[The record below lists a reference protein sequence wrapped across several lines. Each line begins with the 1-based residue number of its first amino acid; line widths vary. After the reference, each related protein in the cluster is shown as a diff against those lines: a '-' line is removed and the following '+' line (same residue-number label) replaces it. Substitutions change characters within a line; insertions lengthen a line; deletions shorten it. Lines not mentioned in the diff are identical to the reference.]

1 MRRPRRMVLDP
12 ERKFFDTRGA
22 ANITQAGF
30 AVPMNHIDRGTD
42 RTQRIGMQCLMTGC
56 TVRYTL
62 TINNT
67 NLDVTSVK
75 VALVHWRQP
84 MGTAFQINSYWEGVT
99 TVGATTGQRVLT
111 TALLYRTLWS
121 KIHRLDVSKQSVEVL
136 QNKTIR
142 FKSRFIATGGTFND
156 QFTGGLYLLFISNKD
171 DVGDQPAV
179 EFSTRVRFVG

>member
-1 MRRPRRMVLDP
+1 
-12 ERKFFDTRGA
+12 
-22 ANITQAGF
+22 
-30 AVPMNHIDRGTD
+30 
-42 RTQRIGMQCLMTGC
+42 MQCLLTGC

-75 VALVHWRQP
+75 VALVLWKQP
-84 MGTAFQINSYWEGVT
+84 QGTAFQLNSYWEGVT

-121 KIHRLDVSKQSVEVL
+121 KIHRLDVSKQSVEVI
-136 QNKTIR
+136 KTSRLR
-142 FKSRFIATGGTFND
+142 FKSRYIATGGTFND
-156 QFTGGLYLLFISNKD
+156 QFTGGLYLLFISNKNMVD
-171 DVGDQPAV
+171 DQPAI